1 MFKICFSIIA
11 LCSIQVSSNEKFE
24 DGFNLV
30 EEESL
35 EKGDLFY
42 LCKQLY
48 NNYVQNSVISDEYQI
63 PKNIHFIW
71 LGSPLPEKCAL
82 RIETWRLLHPD
93 WNITIWTDGD
103 VEGFNLVN
111 KKAFLKATNYGQK
124 SDIWRFEILY
134 RYGGVYVDIDF
145 DCLQSF
151 DTLHKSCEFYA
162 GISRCGTAVMNSLI
176 GSKPHHPI
184 LKESISQLKAKPRQT
199 DYVKIMEET
208 GPYYF
213 AKIIQKTAFLSPKG
227 SVAIFPPIF
236 FFPYP
241 GIYRGKL
248 DEEAISMFAKEESM
262 AIHYWSTSWQK
273 KLKLEKIDA
282 T

>member
-1 MFKICFSIIA
+1 M
-11 LCSIQVSSNEKFE
+11 Q
-24 DGFNLV
+24 
-30 EEESL
+30 
-35 EKGDLFY
+35 
-42 LCKQLY
+42 Y
-48 NNYVQNSVISDEYQI
+48 NTISDEYQI

-71 LGSPLPEKCAL
+71 LGSTLPDICAS

-93 WNITIWTDGD
+93 WNLIVWTDAD
-103 VEGFNLVN
+103 VKDFNMVN
-111 KKAFLKATNYGQK
+111 KRAFSKAVNYGQK

-176 GSKPHHPI
+176 GSRPHHPI
-184 LKESISQLKAKPRQT
+184 LEACISGLKVKPHQS

-241 GIYRGKL
+241 GIYRRML
-248 DEEAISMFAKEESM
+248 DKEAISMFAKEESM
-262 AIHYWSTSWQK
+262 AIHYWTTSWQK
-273 KLKLEKIDA
+273 
-282 T
+282 